1 MVTDEVLGRAVK
13 QAQWRHHRTV
23 DGRLGEIGTTIAQWD
38 ALRAIDRAPGASAHE
53 LAEITFQS
61 DQAFGALAGRLLGQG
76 LIERTPGRG
85 RRIEHRLTESGCRM
99 LSDGLAIAED
109 FLAES
114 FAGLDGRERRQLL
127 ELLERIGGPPTLPPS
142 RTRRGSGQMGLAGGG
157 AGAAVDG
164 QGRTGDVAGV
174 CAGQE

>member
-1 MVTDEVLGRAVK
+1 MAVSDEVLGRAVK
-13 QAQWRHHRTV
+13 QAQWRHHRIV
-23 DGRLGEIGTTIAQWD
+23 DARLAEIGTTIAQWD

-61 DQAFGALAGRLLGQG
+61 DQAFGTLARRLLGQG

-85 RRIEHRLTESGCRM
+85 RRIEHRLTETGCRVLGEGM
-99 LSDGLAIAED
+99 AIAAE

-127 ELLERIGGPPTLPPS
+127 DLLERIGGPPTLPPA
-142 RTRRGSGQMGLAGGG
+142 RVRRGSVQVGL
-157 AGAAVDG
+157 
-164 QGRTGDVAGV
+164 TG
-174 CAGQE
+174 

>member
-1 MVTDEVLGRAVK
+1 MAVADEVLGRAVK

-23 DGRLGEIGTTIAQWD
+23 DGRLGAIGTTIAQWD

-53 LAEITFQS
+53 LAEMTFQS

-85 RRIEHRLTESGCRM
+85 RRIAHGLTETGRQV
-99 LSDGLAIAED
+99 LTDGLAIAQE

-114 FAGLDGRERRQLL
+114 FAGLDSRERSQLL
-127 ELLERIGGPPTLPPS
+127 ELLERIGGPPTLPAARAPQ
-142 RTRRGSGQMGLAGGG
+142 GSAQVGLTGGG
-157 AGAAVDG
+157 GGPAVDS
-164 QGRTGDVAGV
+164 
-174 CAGQE
+174 